1 MCWFDCLECL
11 FSRGLN
17 KTNETYPTFTIS
29 GVYTAKVVNVYDGDT
44 VHAVMRFNGKF
55 QKFSVRIYGIDT
67 PERKVKMGTPDRDS
81 LKAAAELAR
90 MEVVRLVLNKIVVL
104 KCRGFDKYGRLLA
117 NIVTRE
123 GVDVSQHL
131 LSRGMAVPYFG
142 GKK

>member
-1 MCWFDCLECL
+1 MCVFARLECL
-11 FSRGLN
+11 FKRALN
-17 KTNETYPTFTIS
+17 KTNETCPAFTIS
-29 GVYTAKVVNVYDGDT
+29 GLYTAKIVNVYDGDT

-67 PERKVKMGTPDRDS
+67 PERKLKLGTPNRDS

-90 MEVVRLVLNKIVVL
+90 MEVVQLVLNKLVVL

-131 LSRGMAVPYFG
+131 LAKGMAVPYFG